1 MPRQL
6 LKAVFFTT
14 LFYSAAIAQPAM
26 TRTTQPALYTA
37 ISISGGAT
45 ASTATGDNAFQ
56 DLIPIG
62 FTFNYLGTNYTTIGV
77 NTNGI
82 AAFTGIT
89 ASAVNTDLYSGT
101 APNTVLAPWWDDLEV
116 VNGTGAILYQLQGT
130 PGSRTFTIQWTDV
143 HSYNTGSTALLN
155 FQVVLFEGSN
165 NIDFRYGAIPAGT
178 FSAQE
183 SASIGIKSA
192 TGGNGEYIDAVT
204 GSSFTGNAMLSASV
218 TWPARRF
225 RFSPGAPS
233 PISGG
238 NRTVGATGFYK
249 SISEAVAE
257 VNHRGLSAGLT
268 LTLLDSLNDNTPA
281 NGNNFFP
288 ILIGPVAGSNTT
300 ASLAITSWPNLG
312 RAIIRSPGSQS
323 GVCVSQA
330 SSSVITT
337 SSEPV
342 IGLVGASFIS
352 VASVSIESST
362 AEVDRGISVLN
373 GSPLLGTQY
382 CGIQNVYIRL
392 DRTNVNTIG
401 IEQRLPSVPASAAGA
416 NSLNIYQDV
425 IVTNSYAGILLEGD
439 ASFPD
444 LSCTIGSSAPG
455 VFSRIGEANAD
466 DIGNG
471 SLPAYGIR
479 AVNQEAIVI
488 NNNIVRNV
496 SVTGA
501 VSCDGIILEGGRGNC
516 RIYNN
521 SISYLTSHSVTA
533 TSGVTGIRAS
543 LHTTAGQQLHVYNN
557 IIRTLS
563 SDYTG
568 TASAV
573 RQVKGIWV
581 QPSGGGSSAQT
592 INVDFNTV
600 QIDGGTSAASN
611 TCFEV
616 GTTTGPVLNVRNN
629 IFSNITGAQ
638 SAPAAHYCWWSPTA
652 GAAGNTGSV
661 SNHNDFFLTNTTR
674 GFAGGGG
681 TTNYASLSAWQ
692 SAMGQDANSLAI
704 DPLFISATNLHINE
718 IMLNGAGVTV
728 AQIFDDYDGDIRG
741 TPPDIGADEILN
753 VVYDVG
759 VISLI
764 APGAGNCYS
773 ANQQVTVRVMNFGT
787 SLLDF
792 STDTVW
798 LTVNVSGSSTQT
810 FNMAI
815 GNNSLNNGNP
825 LPPNGFIN
833 VPVGTINMSAAGV
846 YNFDAYTS
854 MPADPIHTN
863 DTMSQAAV
871 SFDAG
876 TASSSS
882 VSICEGSSVT
892 LTAAGNTSSSI
903 QWQQSMDG
911 GVTWVN
917 CTGTGNTSSP
927 FTITPYGPVMFRMR
941 MCGML
946 NTNAVSVAWNAIPP
960 VTASASDAIIC
971 SGDTTTLTASSTQN
985 YNYTWSPSG
994 SLSSSTGATVMAWP
1008 ASTTSY
1014 VVIADSAN
1022 CSTRDTIEITVD
1034 TGPVLTLTV
1043 TDPEICPGG
1052 SDTIFITASG
1062 SYAYSWTSDPAGYT
1076 GTNDTIIV
1084 SPAMTTEYILSATDA
1099 TSGCSSEY
1107 TATVTVD
1114 SLPVA
1119 AFSQSTSNGVVSF
1132 TNMST
1137 SADTYLWDFGDSQTS
1152 TAEHPTHIYNISG
1165 AYNVI
1170 LTATNSCGSDTASM
1184 LVPVIV
1190 GLAEADSPDYISVY
1204 PNPVSDYLT
1213 VILDDADE
1221 HVVVELFD
1229 ALGHLVEQRDLQ
1241 HVNAGSSFTMNV
1253 KGYEEG
1259 AYYLRVS
1266 SEHGVR
1272 TIRIMVLN

>member
-1 MPRQL
+1 
-6 LKAVFFTT
+6 
-14 LFYSAAIAQPAM
+14 M

-37 ISISGGAT
+37 ISIAGGAT
-45 ASTATGDNAFQ
+45 ASTATGDNALQ
-56 DLIPIG
+56 DLVPIG

-89 ASAVNTDLYSGT
+89 ASAVNTDLYSGA

-225 RFSPGAPS
+225 RFSPGAPT
-233 PISGG
+233 PINGG
-238 NRTVGATGFYK
+238 SRTVGATGFYK
-249 SISEAVAE
+249 NISDAIAD
-257 VNHRGLSAGLT
+257 VNHRGLTAGLT
-268 LTLLDSLNDNTPA
+268 LSLIDSLYDNTPA
-281 NGNNFFP
+281 YGSNFFP
-288 ILIGPVAGSNTT
+288 ILIGPIAGANTT
-300 ASLAITSWPNLG
+300 ASLNLSTIQNTG
-312 RAIIRSPGSQS
+312 HRAIVRSPGSQA

-337 SSEPV
+337 STEPV
-342 IGLVGASFIS
+342 IGLIGAQF
-352 VASVSIESST
+352 VSVSNMAIESAT
-362 AEVDRGISVLN
+362 PNVDRGISVLN
-373 GSPLLGTQY
+373 GSPTAGTQY
-382 CGIQNVYIRL
+382 CGVQNIHVRL
-392 DRTNVNTIG
+392 DRSNMNTIG
-401 IEQRLPSVPASAAGA
+401 VDQRLPSVPSSAAGS
-416 NSLNIYQDV
+416 NSLNIYQDLV
-425 IVTNSYAGILLEGD
+425 IKNSYAGILLEGD
-439 ASFPD
+439 AAFPD
-444 LSCTIGSSAPG
+444 LSCTVGSSAAG
-455 VFSRIGEANAD
+455 IYTWIGDTTANN
-466 DIGNG
+466 IGNG
-471 SLPAYGIR
+471 PQASYGVR
-479 AVNQEAIVI
+479 AVNQAAIVI
-488 NNNIVRNV
+488 NNIIVRNV

-521 SISYLTSHSVTA
+521 SILYLTNSSLTA
-533 TSGVTGIRAS
+533 TSEVTGIRAS
-543 LHTTAGQQLHVYNN
+543 LHVSAGQELHVYNN
-557 IIRTLS
+557 LVRKLAS
-563 SDYTG
+563 GYTG
-568 TASAV
+568 TATAV
-573 RQVKGIWV
+573 RQLKGICV
-581 QPSGGGSSAQT
+581 QPQGGGSSAQT

-600 QIDGGTSAASN
+600 QIDGGISAVSN
-611 TCFEV
+611 TCFEA
-616 GTTTGPVLNVRNN
+616 GTTTGAVINVRNN

-638 SAPAAHYCWWSPTA
+638 AAPAAHYCWWSPTA
-652 GAAGNTGSV
+652 GAFGNTGSI
-661 SNHNDFFLTNTTR
+661 SNHNNFFLTNTTR
-674 GFAGGGG
+674 GFTGGGG
-681 TTNYASLSAWQ
+681 TSDYASLANWQ
-692 SAMGQDANSLAI
+692 SAMGQDGNSLAI
-704 DPLFISATNLHINE
+704 DPLFVSAVNLHINE
-718 IMLNGAGVTV
+718 IMLNGAGTTIP
-728 AQIFDDYDGDIRG
+728 QIFDDYEGDIRG

-759 VISLI
+759 VISLT
-764 APGAGNCYS
+764 APGTGSCYS
-773 ANQQVTVRVMNFGT
+773 ANQQVTVRVMNYGT

-792 STDTVW
+792 SADTVW
-798 LTVNVSGSSTQT
+798 LTVNVSGSLAQT

-815 GNNSLNNGNP
+815 ADNSYNNGYP
-825 LPPNGFIN
+825 LPPNAFIN
-833 VPVGTINMSAAGV
+833 VPVGTIDMSVAGV
-846 YNFDAYTS
+846 YDFDAYTS
-854 MPADPIHTN
+854 MPADPIRTN
-863 DTMSQAAV
+863 DTMSQASV

-876 TASSSS
+876 AASSSS
-882 VSICEGSSVT
+882 VNICEGSSVT
-892 LTAAGNTSSSI
+892 LTASGNTSSSI

-917 CTGTGNTSSP
+917 CTGPGNTTSP
-927 FTITPYGPVMFRMR
+927 FTTTPFGPVMYRVR

-960 VTASASDAIIC
+960 VTASAGDAIIC
-971 SGDTTTLTASSTQN
+971 SGDTTTLMASSTQN

-994 SLSSSTGATVMAWP
+994 SLSSSTGATVSAWP

-1043 TDPEICPGG
+1043 TDPAICPGD

-1119 AFSQSTSNGVVSF
+1119 AFSQSASNGVVTF

-1204 PNPVSDYLT
+1204 PNPVSESLT

-1229 ALGHLVEQRDLQ
+1229 ALGHLMEQRNLQ

-1253 KGYEEG
+1253 RGYEEG